1 MQKVS
6 RVFSRFGFGQLAG
19 MAAIWL
25 SSLAM
30 RPFVTPEKLKE
41 LLGIVGPSA
50 LLLSIYIPNLFFL
63 LAFWL
68 VVRGIPKAGWQKER
82 MSPASLLK
90 AFAMMYAVTMVLSGI
105 GSAVSGGIA
114 PAGTDGQTAILDQ
127 VVGTGLLTG
136 FLLPAVLAP
145 VVEELI
151 FRKMMIDRLHNYGET
166 TVIVFTALCFALY
179 HGNLTQAVYTFGV
192 GLFLGYVYCKTGRM
206 LHTLLMHVALNTL
219 ASSVLLLLPTLTA
232 AGEGGADRLILAAGG
247 LGLLIAVLI
256 VAGIVLLIR
265 RFKRRDIVLDD
276 SMAGAVPKG
285 EVLRTVYLNPGV
297 LLFILL
303 SVGLIAADLLE
314 ITAPF

>member
-41 LLGIVGPSA
+41 LLGIVGLSA

-114 PAGTDGQTAILDQ
+114 PAGSDEQTAILDQ

-232 AGEGGADRLILAAGG
+232 AGESGADRLILAAGG
-247 LGLLIAVLI
+247 LVLLMAVLI
-256 VAGIVLLIR
+256 VAGFVLLIR
-265 RFKRRDIVLDD
+265 RFKKRDIVLDD

-303 SVGLIAADLLE
+303 SVAEIAADLFQ

>member
-105 GSAVSGGIA
+105 GSVVSGGIA
-114 PAGTDGQTAILDQ
+114 PAGADERTAILDQ

-256 VAGIVLLIR
+256 VAGIVLIIR
-265 RFKRRDIVLDD
+265 HLKRRDIVLDN

>member
-114 PAGTDGQTAILDQ
+114 PAGTDGQTAMLDQ

-232 AGEGGADRLILAAGG
+232 AGEGGADRLVLAAGG

-256 VAGIVLLIR
+256 VAGIVLIIR
-265 RFKRRDIVLDD
+265 HLKRRDIVLDN

-303 SVGLIAADLLE
+303 SVAEIAADLFQ